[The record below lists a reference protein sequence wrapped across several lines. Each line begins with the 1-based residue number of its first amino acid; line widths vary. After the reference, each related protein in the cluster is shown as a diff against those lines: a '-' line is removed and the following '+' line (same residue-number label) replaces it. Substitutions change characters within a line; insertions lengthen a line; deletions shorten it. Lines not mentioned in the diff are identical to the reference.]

1 LRARSVEGPDGNRL
15 NPDLRQG
22 FRRTVRFPE
31 SLSEFTLVAGAVKV
45 VSEVIYEAILRT
57 NK

>member
-1 LRARSVEGPDGNRL
+1 L